1 MNKLIASLAFTI
13 AGAMSTSAM
22 AGDSFSAGSM
32 WGTDGSGVAVSG
44 AAASSAAHVQNGTVA
59 GQANAAEEGLLLS
72 TGSEGSI
79 TIQSIGSQTVVS
91 STISGNDNS
100 IDTSASQSSQNSG
113 DVTNDGQVN
122 TGDSATNTNN

>member
-1 MNKLIASLAFTI
+1 MNKLMAGLAFTI
-13 AGAMSTSAM
+13 AGAMSTSVM

-59 GQANAAEEGLLLS
+59 GQVNAAEEGLLLS
-72 TGSEGSI
+72 TGSGGSI

-91 STISGNDNS
+91 SNISGNNNS
-100 IDTSASQSSQNSG
+100 IDTDADQTSSNTGEVS
-113 DVTNDGQVN
+113 NDGQVN
-122 TGDSATNTNN
+122 TGENATNTN

>member
-1 MNKLIASLAFTI
+1 MKSVITGFAILV
-13 AGAMSTSAM
+13 AGLSSPAM
-22 AGDSFSAGSM
+22 AGDSYSAGSM

-91 STISGNDNS
+91 SNISGNNNS

-122 TGDSATNTNN
+122 TGDNATNNN